1 VSWRDGP
8 EPIHADL
15 DKSGAGMQKY
25 TLWMTLTL
33 CLLAVN
39 VSSAQ
44 QSRKAGLWMIS
55 TTTRIQ
61 QQGESPANLG
71 GHPGQSSS
79 EPVGLP
85 ACLTQEVVDKFGVIL
100 PPSLRD
106 CELSNVVQAADSFHA
121 DMTCKGSYNGVGSVE
136 STWTDE
142 DHVAGKVRFVSR
154 TGEAGK
160 GRQLTWSQ
168 ESTAVFKSSD
178 CGNVKPRQ
186 IPVKPTPAKPLD

>member
-1 VSWRDGP
+1 
-8 EPIHADL
+8 
-15 DKSGAGMQKY
+15 MQKY
-25 TLWMTLTL
+25 NLWITLTF
-33 CLLAVN
+33 CLLAAG

-44 QSRKAGLWMIS
+44 QSPKSGLWIIS

-61 QQGESPANLG
+61 QQGESPANFSG
-71 GHPGQSSS
+71 GHPGQSSPD
-79 EPVGLP
+79 PVGLP
-85 ACLTQEVVDKFGVIL
+85 ACLTQEIIDKFGVIL

-121 DMTCKGSYNGVGSVE
+121 DMTCKGAYNGVGSIE
-136 STWTDE
+136 STSSDE

-160 GRQLTWSQ
+160 GRQMTWVQ

-178 CGNVKPRQ
+178 CGNVKPRK
-186 IPVKPTPAKPLD
+186 IPVKQPPAKPTE

>member
-1 VSWRDGP
+1 M
-8 EPIHADL
+8 PISTDR

-25 TLWMTLTL
+25 TLWITLTL
-33 CLLAVN
+33 CLLAAS

-44 QSRKAGLWMIS
+44 QSPKAGLWLIS

-61 QQGESPANLG
+61 QQGESPANFSAS
-71 GHPGQSSS
+71 HQGQSSS

-85 ACLTQEVVDKFGVIL
+85 ACLTQDLIDKYGVIL

-106 CELSNVVQAADSFHA
+106 CELSNVVQAADNFHA
-121 DMTCKGSYNGVGSVE
+121 DMICKGSYNGVGSIE

-160 GRQLTWSQ
+160 GRQMSWSQ

-178 CGNVKPRQ
+178 CGDVKPRK
-186 IPVKPTPAKPLD
+186 IPVKPTPAKPAE

>member
-1 VSWRDGP
+1 
-8 EPIHADL
+8 
-15 DKSGAGMQKY
+15 MQKY
-25 TLWMTLTL
+25 TLWIALTL
-33 CLLAVN
+33 CPLAAS

-44 QSRKAGLWMIS
+44 QSPKAGLWLIS

-61 QQGESPANLG
+61 QQGESPANFSASK
-71 GHPGQSSS
+71 GQSSP

-85 ACLTQEVVDKFGVIL
+85 ACLTQDQIDKYGVIL

-106 CELSNVVQAADSFHA
+106 CELSNVVQAADNFHA
-121 DMTCKGSYNGVGSVE
+121 DMICKGSYNGVGSVE

-154 TGEAGK
+154 TGEAGN
-160 GRQLTWSQ
+160 GRQMTWTQ

-178 CGNVKPRQ
+178 CGDVKPRKVT
-186 IPVKPTPAKPLD
+186 VKPTPAKPLD

>member
-1 VSWRDGP
+1 
-8 EPIHADL
+8 
-15 DKSGAGMQKY
+15 MQKY
-25 TLWMTLTL
+25 TISITLTL
-33 CLLAVN
+33 CVLAAS

-44 QSRKAGLWMIS
+44 QSRKAGLWLIS

-61 QQGESPANLG
+61 QQGESPANFSG
-71 GHPGQSSS
+71 GHPAQSSS
-79 EPVGLP
+79 EPAALP
-85 ACLTQEVVDKFGVIL
+85 ACLSQEIVDKFGVIL

-136 STWTDE
+136 STWTDD
-142 DHVAGKVRFVSR
+142 DHVSGKVRFVSR
-154 TGEAGK
+154 AGEAGN
-160 GRQLTWSQ
+160 GRQMTWSQ

-186 IPVKPTPAKPLD
+186 IVAKQAPAKPAQ

>member
-1 VSWRDGP
+1 
-8 EPIHADL
+8 
-15 DKSGAGMQKY
+15 MQKHIV
-25 TLWMTLTL
+25 WITLTL
-33 CLLAVN
+33 CLLAARVA
-39 VSSAQ
+39 SAQ
-44 QSRKAGLWMIS
+44 QSPKAGLWVIS

-61 QQGESPANLG
+61 QQGESPANFSA
-71 GHPGQSSS
+71 GHQGQASS

-85 ACLTQEVVDKFGVIL
+85 ACLTQDVVDKFGVIL

-106 CELSNVVQAADSFHA
+106 CELSNVVQAADNFHA

-142 DHVAGKVRFVSR
+142 DHVSGKVRFVSR

-160 GRQLTWSQ
+160 GRQMTWVQ

-178 CGNVKPRQ
+178 CGTVKPRK
-186 IPVKPTPAKPLD
+186 IPVKQTPTKPAE

>member
-1 VSWRDGP
+1 
-8 EPIHADL
+8 
-15 DKSGAGMQKY
+15 MQKH
-25 TLWMTLTL
+25 TVWITLTL
-33 CLLAVN
+33 CLLAASVA
-39 VSSAQ
+39 SAQ
-44 QSRKAGLWMIS
+44 QSPKAGLWLIS

-61 QQGESPANLG
+61 QQGESPANFSAANQG
-71 GHPGQSSS
+71 KASA

-85 ACLTQEVVDKFGVIL
+85 ACLTSEIIDKFGVIL

-106 CELSNVVQAADSFHA
+106 CELSNLVQAADSFHA

-160 GRQLTWSQ
+160 GRQMSWSQ

-178 CGNVKPRQ
+178 CGSVKPRKV
-186 IPVKPTPAKPLD
+186 PVKQAPAKPTE